1 MKPYILSLLSAS
13 LVAALVELI
22 VPKGEG
28 GRMASHIR
36 MVAGLYLLVALLNP
50 LREGI
55 SLLRSMADG
64 DLVSR
69 VESLIPSD
77 METDYNGVFG
87 DGLTAIGAE
96 EICSWMTET
105 METRFGIPPEGCKAW
120 ASCAYSD
127 DVLTVTEV
135 RISLQ
140 GSYALRDPYPI
151 EAYFTE
157 QLDCPCY
164 VTVE

>member
-13 LVAALVELI
+13 LVAAVVELI
-22 VPKGEG
+22 APKGEG
-28 GRMASHIR
+28 GRMASYIR

-69 VESLIPSD
+69 VESLFPSD
-77 METDYNGVFG
+77 VETDYNGVFG
-87 DGLTAIGAE
+87 DSLTAIGE
-96 EICSWMTET
+96 DEICSWVTDA
-105 METRFGIPPEGCKAW
+105 MESRFGIPPDGCRAW
-120 ASCAYSD
+120 ASCAYD
-127 DVLTVTEV
+127 ENILTITEV

-140 GSYALRDPYPI
+140 GNYALRDPHPI
-151 EAYFTE
+151 ETYFSS

>member
-1 MKPYILSLLSAS
+1 M
-13 LVAALVELI
+13 AAHV
-22 VPKGEG
+22 
-28 GRMASHIR
+28 R

-55 SLLRSMADG
+55 RLLRSMADG
-64 DLVSR
+64 DLASR

-77 METDYNGVFG
+77 VETDYNGVFG
-87 DGLTAIGAE
+87 DSLTTIGAG
-96 EICSWMTET
+96 EICSWVTDV
-105 METRFGIPPEGCKAW
+105 METRFGIPPEGCVVW
-120 ASCAYSD
+120 ASCAYAED
-127 DVLTVTEV
+127 TLTVTEV

-140 GSYALRDPYPI
+140 GSYALRDPHPI
-151 EAYFTE
+151 EAYFAE